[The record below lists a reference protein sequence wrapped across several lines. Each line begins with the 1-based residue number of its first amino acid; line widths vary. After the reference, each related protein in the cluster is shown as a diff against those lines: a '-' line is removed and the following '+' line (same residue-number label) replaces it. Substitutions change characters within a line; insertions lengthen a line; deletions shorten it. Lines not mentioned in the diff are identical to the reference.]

1 MHTQLWR
8 VFSESPES
16 GCRRLSA
23 IAVRLKRLRERA
35 DYDAIFIRVDDEIPD
50 TLAAAREFAKL
61 LVELP
66 PRHPNLKA
74 MRQ

>member
-16 GCRRLSA
+16 GCRMLSA

-35 DYDAIFIRVDDEIPD
+35 DYDAIFHRVDDEIPN
-50 TLAAAREFAKL
+50 TLADARKFADLLAALA
-61 LVELP
+61 
-66 PRHPNLKA
+66 PRYPDPNA